1 MLSAPL
7 SPAWIVAVYLPARIV
22 AVWGKTQHRIVIM
35 KLHMTDKSID
45 TSQAPTSPSRKV
57 AEKCTLALTQRLT
70 NSSLTDPEPTFSP
83 E

>member
-22 AVWGKTQHRIVIM
+22 AVWGKAQHRIVIM

-45 TSQAPTSPSRKV
+45 TSQAQPLPPARWLRNV
-57 AEKCTLALTQRLT
+57 LLL
-70 NSSLTDPEPTFSP
+70 
-83 E
+83 